1 MGRRVPVHDDQS
13 LEQALRSAVLR
24 GDERAWAALYERA
37 FDGVYAYV
45 AARLRR
51 DPERVAETLQDAW
64 LVAGR
69 RIADFE
75 PARAPFGAWM
85 CGVADFV
92 LRNRVRKDAR
102 RSRREISVT
111 DAGADPA
118 ARPAPLPENRDR
130 IERAAAAVAGLPPA
144 YGAVLIAKYR
154 DGLSVAEIAARE
166 GRSPK
171 AAESL
176 LGRAREAFRRLF
188 LAEEPTS

>member
-1 MGRRVPVHDDQS
+1 MHEDHT
-13 LEQALRSAVLR
+13 LEHALRSAVLS
-24 GDERAWAALYERA
+24 GDERAWAALYDRA

-64 LVAGR
+64 LVAVR
-69 RIADFE
+69 RIADFD
-75 PARAPFGAWM
+75 PDRAPFGAWM
-85 CGVADFV
+85 CGVADRV
-92 LRNRVRKDAR
+92 LKNRVRKDVR
-102 RSRREISVT
+102 RSRHEISAT

-118 ARPAPLPENRDR
+118 ATPAPSPENRDR
-130 IERAAAAVAGLPPA
+130 IERAAVAIACLRPA
-144 YGAVLIAKYR
+144 YGAVLKAKYR
-154 DGLSVAEIAARE
+154 DGLSVAEIAVRE